1 MNQQK
6 IGRFIANL
14 RKEKNMTQMDLAN
27 KLGITDRAISKWENG
42 RGMPDLSLLIPLCQ
56 ILNITINE
64 LLSGEKL
71 DKKDYQE
78 KLEANI
84 INTIDYTDRKIKK
97 TKKSFSIILLVIII
111 FIGIF
116 ITMFNID
123 INRMRSNKPVLFSTW
138 GYDYAPPIDIKE
150 DEMEM
155 AIINYLMDIGDNEY
169 KHYENEKSFAS
180 MQIYLIEEKED
191 GKYYNIYA
199 WVLEEKYYL
208 ENDEIKKDSSSS
220 NPYKFVVEN
229 IENQFTVTDSRIPRD
244 GSYYIV
250 DMKNIFPNS
259 VIDDIDN
266 VYKDGTIERLGL
278 DIQKQIKLYFH
289 K

>member
-42 RGMPDLSLLIPLCQ
+42 RGIPDLSLLIPLCQ

-180 MQIYLIEEKED
+180 MQIYLIEEKEE